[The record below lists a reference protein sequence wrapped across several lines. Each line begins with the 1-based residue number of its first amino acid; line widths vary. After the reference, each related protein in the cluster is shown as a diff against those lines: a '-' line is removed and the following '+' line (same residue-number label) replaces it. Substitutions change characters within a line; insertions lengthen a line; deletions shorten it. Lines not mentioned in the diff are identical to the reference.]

1 MSSLGLTTAD
11 IAELRVAVWLNK
23 GSAEGSVFLKERRAI
38 RRLAFSS
45 ATPTTHECCHDH
57 PRGRL
62 LRKALVWASEPLREA

>member
-45 ATPTTHECCHDH
+45 ATPTTHE
-57 PRGRL
+57 
-62 LRKALVWASEPLREA
+62 